1 MRLCTPFGR
10 QSGPRG
16 KRDAAGV
23 SRLEM
28 LIAVIGI
35 ALLIL
40 LTLDRLLPLRG
51 QAEAASVMNAEGAMR
66 SALGIETAA
75 RVLRVGFEALPEL
88 AGSNPMDL
96 LAERPAN
103 DQGARP
109 AVDAHELAPGAWA
122 FDAGRGVLVYR
133 VRFAQYFTGPLTD
146 PARAE
151 WRIDVLYAGDPGQ
164 PENIRGVQLT
174 QLAAGRWAVDQQEPR
189 K

>member
-1 MRLCTPFGR
+1 MR
-10 QSGPRG
+10 QSGPGG
-16 KRDAAGV
+16 KRGAAGV
-23 SRLEM
+23 SRLEL
-28 LIAVIGI
+28 LIAVIAI
-35 ALLIL
+35 VLLIL
-40 LTLDRLLPLRG
+40 LTLDRVLPLRG
-51 QAEAASVMNAEGAMR
+51 QAEAAAVINAEGAMR

-75 RVLRVGFEALPEL
+75 RVLRVGFKALPEL

-103 DQGARP
+103 DQGTRP

-146 PARAE
+146 PARVE
-151 WRIDVLYAGDPGQ
+151 WRIEIVYAGDPGQ
-164 PENIRGVQLT
+164 PDNIRGVLLT
-174 QLAAGRWAVDQQEPR
+174 QLAARRWAVDQQPR